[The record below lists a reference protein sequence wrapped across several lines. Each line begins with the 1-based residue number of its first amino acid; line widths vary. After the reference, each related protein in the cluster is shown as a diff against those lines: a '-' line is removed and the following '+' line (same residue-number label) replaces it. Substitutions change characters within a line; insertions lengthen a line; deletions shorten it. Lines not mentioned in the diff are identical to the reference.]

1 MGELAAGAAKGS
13 ARSTTDSIRTRGQLS
28 SSITSRSK
36 SAKEHLDETLLDE
49 DSDTETGGSK
59 MEIDQA
65 GNKKDDTH
73 DVFED
78 DVSKTVNE
86 TAAELEIGGA
96 HATIKA
102 ARRVASSRRQLN
114 PAPSVVERASFHTSF
129 TYGGDECILH
139 CNISHNL
146 KDRTSTSL
154 SFDSKKKNLHVM
166 CVRLSRGTGWKGWP
180 AHCICGG

>member
-1 MGELAAGAAKGS
+1 
-13 ARSTTDSIRTRGQLS
+13 
-28 SSITSRSK
+28 
-36 SAKEHLDETLLDE
+36 
-49 DSDTETGGSK
+49 

-102 ARRVASSRRQLN
+102 ARRVGLSRRQLN
-114 PAPSVVERASFHTSF
+114 PAPSVVECASFHTSF
-129 TYGGDECILH
+129 TSWGG
-139 CNISHNL
+139 
-146 KDRTSTSL
+146 
-154 SFDSKKKNLHVM
+154 
-166 CVRLSRGTGWKGWP
+166 
-180 AHCICGG
+180 